1 MKGAFFTN
9 FKFNPQCMKYKFEKP
24 IHGSI
29 YNTKYQCRIEWR
41 NGNFI
46 ADEPENNGGKD
57 EGPDPYT
64 LLLSSLTSCTLITV
78 RMYIDRK
85 GWDINRIAVKT
96 NLYQEV
102 KDGETITI
110 IDRDLQFLSA
120 ITDEQKVKLQEIAS
134 QCPVSKILEGNI
146 KVRTYVWKDNPEAK
160 TIHYNN
166 ENITVDWKPE
176 LCQHSTRCW
185 TQLLQVFDPRQKKW
199 INIDGASADRIKEQV
214 DKCPSGALL
223 FHYNQEK
230 EEAD

>member
-29 YNTKYQCRIEWR
+29 ANTKYQCRIEWR
-41 NGNFI
+41 NGSFI

-96 NLYQEV
+96 NLY
-102 KDGETITI
+102 
-110 IDRDLQFLSA
+110 
-120 ITDEQKVKLQEIAS
+120 QEIAS